1 MKKYNILLDLDQ
13 TLIASEALS
22 EMSKSAIDRY
32 GKKFDYHI
40 FPGQYVIFARPHLQ
54 SFLDF
59 LFANFNVSVWTAAS
73 KEYALF
79 IIEKFILTKPDRKL
93 DFFFYLYHT
102 KMSMKNSSKIKDLS
116 MLWDMFELK
125 HYTPRNT
132 YIIDDNSQVYDAQ
145 PKNTIR
151 IKAFDYDAEDA
162 SRDSELQRIRL
173 FLEKI
178 QN

>member
-1 MKKYNILLDLDQ
+1 MKRYNILLDLDQ
-13 TLIASEALS
+13 TLIASEQVGK
-22 EMSKSAIDRY
+22 MSQSAIDRY
-32 GKKFDYHI
+32 GKKFDYAV

-79 IIEKFILTKPDRKL
+79 IIEKFILIKPERKL

-102 KMSMKNSSKIKDLS
+102 NMSLKNSSKIKDLS
-116 MLWDMFELK
+116 MLWNVFDLK
-125 HYTPRNT
+125 KYTSRNT
-132 YIIDDNSQVYDAQ
+132 YIIDDNSQVYEAQ

-151 IKAFDYDAEDA
+151 INAFDYDSEDA
-162 SRDSELQRIRL
+162 SGDSELQRIRL

-178 QN
+178 H